1 MCNHA
6 SHQHHEGE
14 EGFSLD
20 NRSGKVQHC
29 RQGWCLHDSGYAE
42 PWGFSIETLQC
53 KKKETR
59 RLSSSTSPSVTGKP
73 VLKEWFLAC
82 MPWSYTQRP
91 LTSKPYSHWPW
102 GTQRKW
108 GTLAKQFLT
117 PAFVPSTGARPCIHT
132 HDHHRRTLAV
142 AGCVCKID
150 HMNIRWAINISTILT
165 GKQKIPSSPI
175 SLRIFLSDIQNLAH
189 TPRPPDA
196 PPC

>member
-1 MCNHA
+1 MGVVLPLSVHPTLGGALSTEPSFLWSQVRRTVRNTSQMCNHA

-42 PWGFSIETLQC
+42 PWGFSIETLQY

-82 MPWSYTQRP
+82 MHWSYTQRP

-102 GTQRKW
+102 GTQRK
-108 GTLAKQFLT
+108 
-117 PAFVPSTGARPCIHT
+117 
-132 HDHHRRTLAV
+132 
-142 AGCVCKID
+142 
-150 HMNIRWAINISTILT
+150 
-165 GKQKIPSSPI
+165 
-175 SLRIFLSDIQNLAH
+175 
-189 TPRPPDA
+189 
-196 PPC
+196 